1 MKTISYAITVC
12 NEITEIAVLVD
23 TLKEKLR
30 EGDEIVIQYDEGSV
44 TDVVMEY
51 LNIMKNMHKDFVKV
65 IDFLLTKISQ
75 LTKIIL
81 NHIVKVNTYFKL
93 MLMKYQMNIY

>member
-30 EGDEIVIQYDEGSV
+30 EGDEIVIQYDEDSV

-51 LNIMKNMHKDFVKV
+51 LNIMKNMHKDFIKV
-65 IDFLLTKISQ
+65 IGFPG
-75 LTKIIL
+75 
-81 NHIVKVNTYFKL
+81 
-93 MLMKYQMNIY
+93 

>member
-1 MKTISYAITVC
+1 M
-12 NEITEIAVLVD
+12 ITEIAVLVD

-51 LNIMKNMHKDFVKV
+51 LNIMKNMHKDFIKV
-65 IDFLLTKISQ
+65 IGFPLNKDFASYKKT
-75 LTKIIL
+75 IL
-81 NHIVKVNTYFKL
+81 NHIVKQIIYFRL
-93 MLMKYQMNIY
+93 MQMKYQMNIY

>member
-1 MKTISYAITVC
+1 MELKRC

-51 LNIMKNMHKDFVKV
+51 LNIMKN
-65 IDFLLTKISQ
+65 
-75 LTKIIL
+75 
-81 NHIVKVNTYFKL
+81 
-93 MLMKYQMNIY
+93 

>member
-1 MKTISYAITVC
+1 MKTISYGVTVC

-51 LNIMKNMHKDFVKV
+51 LNIMKNGTK
-65 IDFLLTKISQ
+65 ILLRLLDSHLIKISQ

-81 NHIVKVNTYFKL
+81 NHIVKEIIYFRL
-93 MLMKYQMNIY
+93 MQMKYQMNIY

>member
-1 MKTISYAITVC
+1 MISISYGVTVC

-30 EGDEIVIQYDEGSV
+30 EDDEIVIQYDEGSV

-51 LNIMKNMHKDFVKV
+51 LNIMKN
-65 IDFLLTKISQ
+65 ICIKI
-75 LTKIIL
+75 K
-81 NHIVKVNTYFKL
+81 
-93 MLMKYQMNIY
+93 

>member
-1 MKTISYAITVC
+1 MKKISYGVTVC

-51 LNIMKNMHKDFVKV
+51 LNIMKNMHKDCMTMQVNYGSC
-65 IDFLLTKISQ
+65 FLLQFFLMEVRNEGYQSVAF
-75 LTKIIL
+75 LT
-81 NHIVKVNTYFKL
+81 
-93 MLMKYQMNIY
+93 M

>member
-1 MKTISYAITVC
+1 MVKTISYAITVC

-51 LNIMKNMHKDFVKV
+51 LNIMKNMLKIQSK
-65 IDFLLTKISQ
+65 LLDS
-75 LTKIIL
+75 
-81 NHIVKVNTYFKL
+81 H
-93 MLMKYQMNIY
+93 

>member
-30 EGDEIVIQYDEGSV
+30 EGDEIVIQYDEDSV

-51 LNIMKNMHKDFVKV
+51 LNIMKNMHKDFIKALEPSSLAAYLFGPNTR
-65 IDFLLTKISQ
+65 ILFL
-75 LTKIIL
+75 
-81 NHIVKVNTYFKL
+81 FK
-93 MLMKYQMNIY
+93 